1 MAEQKIASELRQIA
15 QEWYSMIMG
24 AKVAKFKYIKHI
36 MVGIALLGVVGST
49 FLMYRFWVVY
59 RERASQKV
67 FAESVEKYNV
77 AFQSEAPDW
86 EDIAVLFEKQ
96 YQQNTRSYLA
106 PYLLQYKAEAL
117 LQQGRKSEAVE
128 VMDRVIGQLQAS
140 SPLLPLL
147 KTKRALIKLDI
158 PDEVMN
164 QAGLEELE
172 DLVRDTKN
180 QFKDVSLFYL
190 GRYYWSTDR
199 IAQAKQVWQQLVN
212 EQRQQKLAPS
222 PWADE
227 VKEKLAS
234 VI

>member
-1 MAEQKIASELRQIA
+1 MARQKRASAFWQIV
-15 QEWYSMIMG
+15 QEWYGMVVG
-24 AKVAKFKYIKHI
+24 TKVAKFKYTKHI
-36 MVGIALLGVVGST
+36 MLGIALLGATGSMF
-49 FLMYRFWVVY
+49 FLYRFWVVY

-77 AFQSEAPDW
+77 ALQSEAPNW
-86 EDIAVLFEKQ
+86 EAIAVLFEKK

-147 KTKRALIKLDI
+147 KTKRALIKLDM
-158 PDEVMN
+158 PDVVVN

-172 DLVRDTKN
+172 ALVRDTKN
-180 QFKDVSLFYL
+180 QFKDVALFYL

-199 IAQAKQVWQQLVN
+199 IAQAKQVWQQLVD

-227 VKEKLAS
+227 VKETIA
-234 VI
+234 IG